1 MMIWL
6 LAGVMLLVATGCL
19 CYLLLVPASRNNLST
34 GQSAEQ
40 MNTALY
46 REYVSEL
53 ERQYPVENEAD
64 RRQLLVE
71 AQRQLLMDEQ
81 KSGGRQVSEKRGSTL
96 LVFVSAVLMLLAVVL
111 YAHLGSMAD
120 VQIRDLLEDQ
130 TPGADAALRS
140 ALLQRLEQKEDN
152 FYYWLLLA
160 RLELNNDHP
169 EQAVAAYRKAHQL
182 SPQDAGTTA
191 ELAQALFVQAGH
203 RLNSEVER
211 LVAEAL
217 KLDLDNTMA
226 LELAGIA
233 ASSRGDYQSAITFW
247 QRAVQLEATGS
258 PNALV
263 LKAGISRL
271 QALLNDGAQSVDN
284 SVENKEHEENKES
297 SEKVLLT
304 LRIELAEQLRDSIIN
319 KPDSTLFVYVREWQ
333 GPPMPLVAKRFT
345 VADLPVEV
353 SFTDAMSLSAGRKLS
368 TVSQLEIIAR
378 ISDSGNIVATTGDIE
393 GRLGPVSLVNKTS
406 YSLIIDQRLP

>member
-6 LAGVMLLVATGCL
+6 LAGAMLLVATGCI
-19 CYLLLVPASRNNLST
+19 CYLLLVPANRNNLSA
-34 GQSAEQ
+34 GQSAER
-40 MNTALY
+40 MNTTLY

-53 ERQYPVENEAD
+53 ERQYPAENEAD

-81 KSGGRQVSEKRGSTL
+81 QGGARQVLEKQGSTL
-96 LVFVSAVLMLLAVVL
+96 LIFVSAVLMVLAVVL
-111 YAHLGSMAD
+111 YAHLGAMAD

-130 TPGADAALRS
+130 TPGADAVLRS
-140 ALLQRLEQKEDN
+140 ALLQRLEQKEDSY
-152 FYYWLLLA
+152 YYWLLLA

-169 EQAVAAYRKAHQL
+169 EQAVTAYRKAHKL

-203 RLNSEVER
+203 QLTREVER

-217 KLDLDNTMA
+217 KLDLNNTMA

-247 QRAVQLEATGS
+247 QRAVELETTGS

-263 LKAGISRL
+263 LKAGIARL
-271 QALLNDGAQSVDN
+271 QALLNNGTQGVDN
-284 SVENKEHEENKES
+284 GVENKEAGENIES
-297 SEKVLLT
+297 NEKVLLA
-304 LRIELAEQLRDSIIN
+304 LRIELAEQVRDSLID

-333 GPPMPLVAKRFT
+333 GPPVPLVAQRFT

-368 TVSQLEIIAR
+368 TVNQLEVIAR

-393 GRLGPVSLVNKTS
+393 GRLGPLSLVDKTS